1 MILCY
6 PGLLWYNNPS
16 LNGNGTLFSLTHGE
30 SIFSP
35 LGLGKHVQQW
45 IYIESIWSNLNRT
58 ISQNCAFSYPSGCDT
73 KLFCLQLKMI
83 NMSEPGLFHAWGDTS
98 EQNFRNTKIQ
108 CITLLEN

>member
-30 SIFSP
+30 SIFPP

-45 IYIESIWSNLNRT
+45 ISIESIWSNLNRT
-58 ISQNCAFSYPSGCDT
+58 ISQNCAFSYPSRCDT
-73 KLFCLQLKMI
+73 KLFCL
-83 NMSEPGLFHAWGDTS
+83 
-98 EQNFRNTKIQ
+98 
-108 CITLLEN
+108 